1 MPNKM
6 LQVRKYLRD
15 DGIAGVDNRRY
26 CAGTGCD
33 FFATHTQFKADFWVK
48 HVLSCSSWGEHEKAG
63 IAAAHPKSKAAQ
75 LFIPPTPSWKRASIG
90 GGDEDDGVG
99 RRDSGDVGSGL
110 CGEVDVGS
118 SISPSPPKKL
128 FKAGLMR
135 VDWCDEKRAD
145 KINESIM
152 RFLTGCALPFT
163 IVESIF
169 FIEMVTELNSAYIKF
184 LPKRKTFRDK
194 LAPMIYH
201 QTIQAVSQ
209 MWAYLGNPFL
219 SFAFDGFKTEA
230 STHVVICTESSGN
243 KTAFKACIDPGER
256 REDANF
262 YAEITEKQL
271 RETAEA
277 AKKPV
282 SEVFTA
288 VVGDNVSYNRLAF
301 SILEVIF
308 PTLFFF
314 GCIAHCFSLLCQ
326 DITRIHEFAE
336 LIAAARAVTVFIKSH
351 KYVQQRFQ
359 TIIARAGGANGC
371 FVPRH
376 SLRIFRFDHKTSF
389 RGHDTLA
396 DNGGQRV
403 VG

>member
-1 MPNKM
+1 M
-6 LQVRKYLRD
+6 
-15 DGIAGVDNRRY
+15 
-26 CAGTGCD
+26 
-33 FFATHTQFKADFWVK
+33 
-48 HVLSCSSWGEHEKAG
+48 
-63 IAAAHPKSKAAQ
+63 
-75 LFIPPTPSWKRASIG
+75 
-90 GGDEDDGVG
+90 
-99 RRDSGDVGSGL
+99 
-110 CGEVDVGS
+110 
-118 SISPSPPKKL
+118 
-128 FKAGLMR
+128 
-135 VDWCDEKRAD
+135 
-145 KINESIM
+145 
-152 RFLTGCALPFT
+152 
-163 IVESIF
+163 
-169 FIEMVTELNSAYIKF
+169 
-184 LPKRKTFRDK
+184 
-194 LAPMIYH
+194 
-201 QTIQAVSQ
+201 
-209 MWAYLGNPFL
+209 
-219 SFAFDGFKTEA
+219 
-230 STHVVICTESSGN
+230 ICTESSGN

-326 DITRIHEFAE
+326 DIARIHEFAE

-376 SLRIFRFDHKTSF
+376 SLRIFRFDLKTSF